1 MLARPLDL
9 CERPIRDETEPAA
22 LGVLH
27 AARGRQEDDLRAGHP
42 A

>member
-9 CERPIRDETEPAA
+9 GERPIRDETEPAA

-27 AARGRQEDDLRAGHP
+27 AAGRREDELRAGHP